1 MNNQIASGLPLN
13 HQTVLTQ
20 RPPDVLRILKTS
32 TSGLSSAEASQ
43 RLLREGPN
51 QIRER
56 ESRWSAT
63 LLRQFATPLVGL
75 LVAASVISFILG
87 ETADALTVIGILVAN
102 GLLGFIQEFR
112 SSQSLKTLAR
122 YLKSTATVRRDGR
135 VSTIERSDLVPG
147 DLVLLTAGD
156 DLPADLRLITTSALR
171 IDESTLTGESV
182 EVVKSHFP
190 LPHPTTALDAC
201 TNLAFAGSAV
211 RHGQGEGIV
220 IATGAQTVFGGI
232 AWLVA
237 TTSRESTFEHNLKQ
251 FSTFL
256 VKVVA
261 VSLAIVFLV
270 NILTKG
276 PGLNLSEQMLF
287 ALALAISVIPEALPA
302 VTTITLSRGALQLAK
317 KHVVVKRLSAIE
329 DLGHIDVLCTD
340 KTGTLTENRPAVA
353 RLLGLSRQALLSA
366 WLASIAP
373 TIRQGAREAGDPF
386 DAAVLEYA
394 RRHGFRLPA
403 ADILNGLP
411 FDPERRRSSALVREG
426 TQHRLVVLGA
436 PETVVSLC
444 RQGFN
449 DVRPEQIL
457 DQAATLGQ
465 AGERTIAV
473 AVREVARPLPTNL
486 DQLEADLT
494 YLGLISFVDPIKE
507 SSRKALLDAEH
518 LGVEVKILTGDSPAV
533 AGAVARKLGLIKSP
547 LDVLTGDQLAAMPA
561 GEYERTVRQTRVFA
575 RMTPQQK
582 FDLIRTLETSS
593 AVGFLG
599 EGIND
604 APGLKLAT
612 VSLVVDR
619 AADAARN
626 AADIVLLDKSLH
638 VIVDGIRQGR
648 VIFENIQK
656 YIKYTLVG
664 NFGNFFA
671 IAGIS
676 LTINYLPMLPVQI
689 LLTNILTD
697 FPLVAVAGDAV
708 DPKETRR
715 PQQFRLREL
724 GFLTLLLG
732 LVSALFDFI
741 FFGTFRT
748 QTPATIQTLW
758 FTASILSELLL
769 IYSIRTRLPFERAIT
784 ASASLIWLTVG
795 AAAVAIILP
804 FTDFGQSLFHF
815 IQPSAVQ
822 LAIIA
827 VIVVSYFIVTETV
840 KQLYYRQYALHT
852 PHSSNQAK
860 KTTPV

>member
-1 MNNQIASGLPLN
+1 MTNQVASSLPLN

-20 RPPDVLRILKTS
+20 GPTDVLRICQTS
-32 TSGLSSAEASQ
+32 TDGLSAAEASQ

-51 QIRER
+51 LVRER
-56 ESRWSAT
+56 EPQWYAA

-75 LVAASVISFILG
+75 LIAASVISFLLG
-87 ETADALTVIGILVAN
+87 ETADGLTVIGILLIN
-102 GLLGFIQEFR
+102 GVLGFFQEFR
-112 SSQSLKTLAR
+112 SSQSLKALAR
-122 YLKSTATVRRDGR
+122 YLKSTATVRRGGR
-135 VSTIERSDLVPG
+135 LITIERRDLVPG
-147 DLVLLTAGD
+147 DLVLLEAGD
-156 DLPADLRLITTSALR
+156 DVPADLRLVAANALR
-171 IDESTLTGESV
+171 IDESSLTGESV
-182 EVVKSHFP
+182 EVDKNHFP
-190 LPHPTTALDAC
+190 LPRPTVQLHAC
-201 TNLAFAGSAV
+201 TNLAFAGSVV

-220 IATGAQTVFGGI
+220 IATGARTVFGGI
-232 AWLVA
+232 ASLVA
-237 TTSRESTFEHNLKQ
+237 TTSRTSTFEQNLKQ

-261 VSLAIVFLV
+261 VSLALVFLV

-276 PGLNLSEQMLF
+276 TGLNFSEQLLF

-302 VTTITLSRGALQLAK
+302 VTTITLSRGAVQLAK

-353 RLLGLSRQALLSA
+353 RLIGPNRDALLNA
-366 WLASIAP
+366 WLAGIAP
-373 TIRQGAREAGDPF
+373 TVRQGARQAGDPF
-386 DAAVLEYA
+386 DAAVLDYA

-403 ADILNGLP
+403 GDLLENIP
-411 FDPERRRSSALVREG
+411 FDSERRRSSTLVREG
-426 TQHRLVVLGA
+426 AQHRLIVVGA
-436 PETVVSLC
+436 PETVLSLC
-444 RQGFN
+444 RQGLTGTTT
-449 DVRPEQIL
+449 EEIL
-457 DQAATLGQ
+457 KQSTTLGQ

-473 AVREVARPLPTNL
+473 AVREVPRPLPTKL
-486 DQLEADLT
+486 DGLESDLT

-507 SSRKALLDAEH
+507 TSRKALLDAEH
-518 LGVEVKILTGDSPAV
+518 LGVEVKVLTGDSPAV
-533 AGAVARKLGLIKSP
+533 AGAVARKLGLIRSP

-561 GEYERTVRQTRVFA
+561 DDYARAVRQTRVFA

-582 FDLIRTLETSS
+582 FSLIKTLETSS

-612 VSLVVDR
+612 VSLVVDS
-619 AADAARN
+619 AADAARQ

-638 VIVDGIRQGR
+638 VIVDGIKQGR

-697 FPLVAVAGDAV
+697 FPLVAVAGDTV

-715 PQQFRLREL
+715 PQQFRIREL

-732 LVSALFDFI
+732 LVSSLFDFI

-758 FTASILSELLL
+758 FTASILTELLL
-769 IYSIRTRLPFERAIT
+769 IYSIRTRLPVERAKT
-784 ASASLIWLTVG
+784 ASASLIWLTASAA
-795 AAAVAIILP
+795 AAAVLLP
-804 FTDFGQSLFHF
+804 FTSFGQSLFHF
-815 IQPSAVQ
+815 VQPTGRQ
-822 LAIIA
+822 LVIIA
-827 VIVVSYFIVTETV
+827 AIVGPYFLVTETV
-840 KQLYYRQYALHT
+840 KRLYYRQYALH
-852 PHSSNQAK
+852 PGHSSAQVK
-860 KTTPV
+860 RLS